1 MRILML
7 RNPAESLGCKL
18 TEGGTGEVSTELG
31 EQLVRLGI
39 AVALEENQKP
49 TKAKEPTVKG
59 VPPKASIAESKP
71 SEIAGDKKT
80 ETKE

>member
-31 EQLVRLGI
+31 EKLVRLGI
-39 AVALEENQKP
+39 AVVLEEKQKP
-49 TKAKEPTVKG
+49 AKAKESTVKG
-59 VPPKASIAESKP
+59 VPLKGSIADSKP
-71 SEIAGDKKT
+71 AEIAGDKKT
-80 ETKE
+80 DSKE